1 MINFVTIFFKL
12 LKFVQKSAVMG
23 ICEVEFAI
31 SQSNLKGDVTN
42 VS

>member
-23 ICEVEFAI
+23 ICEVDLQYA
-31 SQSNLKGDVTN
+31 K
-42 VS
+42 